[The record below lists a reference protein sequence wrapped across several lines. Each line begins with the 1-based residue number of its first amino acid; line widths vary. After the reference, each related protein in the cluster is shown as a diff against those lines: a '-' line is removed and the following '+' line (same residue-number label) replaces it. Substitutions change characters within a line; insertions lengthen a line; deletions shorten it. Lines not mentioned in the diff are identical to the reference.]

1 MTKREC
7 AIVMAYTGTVMLTG
21 DSIREYYKYISEIMG
36 RPIYTHELADRNI
49 QKQLKEASREDF
61 IGLCKG
67 ATA

>member
-7 AIVMAYTGTVMLTG
+7 AIVMAYTGVVMLTG
-21 DSIREYYKYISEIMG
+21 DSIGEYYKYISEIMG
-36 RPIYTHELADRNI
+36 RPVYTHELADRNI
-49 QKQLKEASREDF
+49 QKQLKEASRADF